1 MADSPKQIY
10 LGIAKGMFLCISLS
24 TWTSMRPI
32 FLILNKMIYVLYGI
46 SSYSSSHIY
55 NTIPFLDRINEDDR
69 LDVLDSR
76 TGMYKIKEYKPKR
89 RSPKLREYKPQSR
102 QFNLRKYEPKPELK
116 VHIFDKIR
124 EYDHYYDVE
133 PPDDE
138 TDRPKV
144 CRNHYISKNNF

>member
-10 LGIAKGMFLCISLS
+10 LGIAK
-24 TWTSMRPI
+24 
-32 FLILNKMIYVLYGI
+32 
-46 SSYSSSHIY
+46 
-55 NTIPFLDRINEDDR
+55 DRINEDDR

-102 QFNLRKYEPKPELK
+102 QFNFRKYEPQPELK
-116 VHIFDKIR
+116 VHVFDKIR

-133 PPDDE
+133 PPDDD
-138 TDRPKV
+138 TDRPKREPPFCKPYKAV
-144 CRNHYISKNNF
+144 GSIKRTISHLAPR